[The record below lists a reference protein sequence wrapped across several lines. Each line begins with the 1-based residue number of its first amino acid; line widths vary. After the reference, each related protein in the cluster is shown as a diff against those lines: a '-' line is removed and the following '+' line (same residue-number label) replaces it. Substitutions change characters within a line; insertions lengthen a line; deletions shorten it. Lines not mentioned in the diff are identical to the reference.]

1 MVKEQK
7 HMLKRKKEHN
17 ILILLSCFLLLL
29 IFYSKPIY
37 AAEKEPKVTFTLHK
51 KVNKQTTFEPT
62 FSVYDATDFVIQN
75 TKSKSIETLKKEVLN
90 TKPEMIRKR
99 MPNKLATIESSET
112 TDEEVLFNFE
122 WAVSES
128 KQQAI
133 LFLEDGEEKQTE
145 LSTPVLVTLPVETSQ
160 NNGDLLEK
168 IHIYLKTYD
177 YQYKP
182 DMPKKTITVPPRPF
196 LPQTGEI
203 KTMMVYLGVGLVGM
217 TCLVWIKK
225 QRKNLE
231 EM

>member
-1 MVKEQK
+1 
-7 HMLKRKKEHN
+7 MLKRKKEHN
-17 ILILLSCFLLLL
+17 ILILLSCFLLLI

-37 AAEKEPKVTFTLHK
+37 ATEKESKVTFILHK
-51 KVNKQTTFEPT
+51 KINKQTTFEPT
-62 FSVYDATDFVIQN
+62 FSVYDATDFVTEN

-99 MPNKLATIESSET
+99 MPNKLATIESSEK
-112 TDEEVLFNFE
+112 TDEELLFNFE
-122 WAVSES
+122 WTVSEN

-133 LFLEDGEEKQTE
+133 LFLENGEEKQTE
-145 LSTPVLVTLPVETSQ
+145 LSAPVLITLPVEISQ
-160 NNGDLLEK
+160 NNDDLLEK

-182 DMPKKTITVPPRPF
+182 DVPKEPIIVPPRPF

-203 KTMMVYLGVGLVGM
+203 KTVMVYLGIGLVGVAS
-217 TCLVWIKK
+217 LIWIKK